1 MPTASPVST
10 EPLLSVRPTHLAGPG
25 DADLPSLLAERHGWF
40 RPYNSPTHVVL
51 VSGTTGI
58 ALSTGSGTAPLSLT
72 GIGWSVGFCH
82 QVPAEITQSLLDE
95 AATGLLHRPDLFTGT
110 GLLAGHH
117 ARAALLAAGWSG
129 HHRDGYELV
138 SAPDR
143 RAALSFPLEA
153 PGSEVMLTGAA
164 EKGTW
169 TVRFGATAP
178 ESLLTAA
185 TAALLAP
192 AVRRA
197 GQLPARHRNLLTT
210 QTLAERP
217 PRTGRFGAARARNT
231 AALPVPTALPLS
243 DRPRTGSSASVP
255 APRHRPS

>member
-25 DADLPSLLAERHGWF
+25 DADLPSVLAERHGWF
-40 RPYNSPTHVVL
+40 RPDTVPAHVVL
-51 VSGTTGI
+51 VSGTDGI
-58 ALSTGSGTAPLSLT
+58 ALSNEPGPTPLSLS
-72 GIGWSVGFCH
+72 GADWSVAFCH

-110 GLLAGHH
+110 DRLVGHH

-153 PGSEVMLTGAA
+153 PGSDVMLTGAA

-178 ESLLTAA
+178 EPLLTAA

-217 PRTGRFGAARARNT
+217 PRTGRFGAARARTT
-231 AALPVPTALPLS
+231 ASLPVSTALPLS

>member
-1 MPTASPVST
+1 MPTAFSVST
-10 EPLLSVRPTHLAGPG
+10 DPLLAVRPVHLAGPG
-25 DADLPSLLAERHGWF
+25 EVDLPSLLTADHGWF

-51 VSGTTGI
+51 VSDTNGI
-58 ALSTGSGTAPLSLT
+58 ALSNRPGPMPLALS
-72 GIGWSVGFCH
+72 GIGWSVAFCH

-95 AATGLLHRPDLFTGT
+95 AATGLHKHPNLFTGT
-110 GLLAGHH
+110 GRLAGHH

-164 EKGTW
+164 ETGTW
-169 TVRFGATAP
+169 TVRFTATAP
-178 ESLLTAA
+178 EPLLTAA
-185 TAALLAP
+185 SLALLGP

-197 GQLPARHRNLLTT
+197 DQLPARHRNLLTT
-210 QTLAERP
+210 WPLTERLP
-217 PRTGRFGAARARNT
+217 HAGRSGAARARSEGVR
-231 AALPVPTALPLS
+231 PVPAAQQSAGP
-243 DRPRTGSSASVP
+243 PRAVSAASASAV
-255 APRHRPS
+255 RRRPS

>member
-1 MPTASPVST
+1 MPTAVST
-10 EPLLSVRPTHLAGPG
+10 DPLLSVRPAHLAGPG
-25 DADLPSLLAERHGWF
+25 EVDLPSLLTAEHGWF

-51 VSGTTGI
+51 VSGTSGI
-58 ALSTGSGTAPLSLT
+58 ALSNGPDPTPLSLN

-82 QVPAEITQSLLDE
+82 QVPAEITRALLNE
-95 AATGLLHRPDLFTGT
+95 AATGIRHAPDLFAGT
-110 GLLAGHH
+110 GRLVGQH

-129 HHRDGYELV
+129 HQRDGYELV

-143 RAALSFPLEA
+143 HAALSFPLDA

-178 ESLLTAA
+178 EPLLTAA

-192 AVRRA
+192 VVRLA
-197 GQLPARHRNLLTT
+197 GQLPARHRDLLTT

-217 PRTGRFGAARARNT
+217 PRTGRFGAARARST
-231 AALPVPTALPLS
+231 AARPVSAPLPLS

-255 APRHRPS
+255 APRRRPS

>member
-1 MPTASPVST
+1 MPTASPVSAN
-10 EPLLSVRPTHLAGPG
+10 PLLSVRPAHLAGPG
-25 DADLPSLLAERHGWF
+25 DADLLSLLTAEHGWF

-51 VSGTTGI
+51 VSDTSGI
-58 ALSTGSGTAPLSLT
+58 ALSNGPGPTPLSLN

-82 QVPAEITQSLLDE
+82 QVPAEITRALLDE
-95 AATGLLHRPDLFTGT
+95 AAAGIRHAPDLFAGT
-110 GLLAGHH
+110 GRLVGRH

-129 HHRDGYELV
+129 HQRDGYELV

-143 RAALSFPLEA
+143 HAALSFPLQA

-178 ESLLTAA
+178 EPLLTAA

-192 AVRRA
+192 VVRRA

-217 PRTGRFGAARARNT
+217 PRTGRSGAARARST
-231 AALPVPTALPLS
+231 AARPMSTALPLS

-255 APRHRPS
+255 VPRRRPS